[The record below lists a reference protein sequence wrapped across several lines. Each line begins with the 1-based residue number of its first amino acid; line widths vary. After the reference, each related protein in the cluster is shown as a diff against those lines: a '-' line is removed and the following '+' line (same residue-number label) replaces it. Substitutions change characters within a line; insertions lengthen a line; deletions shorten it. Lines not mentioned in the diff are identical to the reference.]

1 MFVAGVRVVEFGS
14 YDVQVTYMFSDVT
27 RSIYGSILGID
38 PDSGVIRVLGEID
51 YERDPIIELSI
62 IAVDAGANRRTA
74 VTRAVI
80 RVLDH
85 NDEPPTVSID
95 VPSASGLGH
104 VTEGKSC
111 S

>member
-1 MFVAGVRVVEFGS
+1 MATVGG
-14 YDVQVTYMFSDVT
+14 VQVSYAFSDIT

-62 IAVDAGANRRTA
+62 IAVDGGNNRRTGR
-74 VTRAVI
+74 TRVI
-80 RVLDH
+80 IHVIDL
-85 NDEPPTVSID
+85 NDEPPTVSIH

-104 VTEGKSC
+104 VTEGKS
-111 S
+111 